1 MRFSDKLLNKVG
13 PLSKYEK
20 KKSDLNFFRC
30 KSYVPC
36 MISRNFVT
44 KKVYYCY
51 CLYISNFGVG

>member
-44 KKVYYCY
+44 KKVYYSV
-51 CLYISNFGVG
+51 IFF